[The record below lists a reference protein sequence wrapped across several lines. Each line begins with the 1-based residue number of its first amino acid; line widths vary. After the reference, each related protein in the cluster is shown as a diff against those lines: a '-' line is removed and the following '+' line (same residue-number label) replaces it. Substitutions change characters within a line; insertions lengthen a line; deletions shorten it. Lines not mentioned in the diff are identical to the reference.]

1 MKGRFKMDVS
11 DFERSGI
18 DLSVTEEGNLKYSAP
33 KGWVTSE
40 VLGQLR
46 QNKTTLIEELESQ
59 RVLLSQKVMGVTDEP
74 ELVTD
79 VSGRNQTKSDGSDG
93 CDGYNQ
99 ISIGKDRAMEG
110 GVYSS
115 PYKRSVQT
123 HHTRHI
129 HHSGYNIN

>member
-1 MKGRFKMDVS
+1 MNVS

-18 DLSVTEEGNLKYSAP
+18 QLFATEEGGLRYSAP
-33 KGWVTSE
+33 KGWVTAE

-59 RVLLSQKVMGVTDEP
+59 GVLLHQKVTDVTDQP

-79 VSGRNQTKSDGSDG
+79 VSDRNQTKSDGSDG

-99 ISIGKDRAMEG
+99 FSIGKKYIRSRVIEG
-110 GVYSS
+110 GIYIS
-115 PYKRSVQT
+115 PYNKSVQT
-123 HHTRHI
+123 PQTRHI
-129 HHSGYNIN
+129 PSLW